1 MFLSLQPLMTVSV
14 CSVNL
19 FPHPFFLAI
28 PVARRGTRAIFQM
41 SDKRNKAPPVK
52 IVIDPPDT
60 PGNFVGYNVLCS
72 SLDNDRL
79 MQPIYEAEYDSET
92 QACVD
97 IRSGEHASYYEHYA
111 PQARRKKGLHI
122 GPESPL
128 PRPALD
134 LDLLAPPRATG
145 LPLAPVPSSVLQDP
159 VARRLATGVWPRK

>member
-1 MFLSLQPLMTVSV
+1 MTDRTSKT
-14 CSVNL
+14 
-19 FPHPFFLAI
+19 PA
-28 PVARRGTRAIFQM
+28 
-41 SDKRNKAPPVK
+41 VK

-72 SLDNDRL
+72 SLDNARL

-97 IRSGEHASYYEHYA
+97 IRTGKHASYYDHYT
-111 PQARRKKGLHI
+111 PHVKRKNGLPI

-134 LDLLAPPRATG
+134 LDLLAPPRAPG
-145 LPLAPVPSSVLQDP
+145 LPFTPVPSSVLQDP
-159 VARRLATGVWPRK
+159 VARRLATGAWPGK